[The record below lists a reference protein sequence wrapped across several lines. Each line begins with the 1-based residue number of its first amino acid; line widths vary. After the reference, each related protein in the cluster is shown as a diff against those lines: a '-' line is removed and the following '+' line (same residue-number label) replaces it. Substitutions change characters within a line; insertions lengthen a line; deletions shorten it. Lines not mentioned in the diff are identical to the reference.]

1 MGPDHVGQILN
12 FPTATHPSDGEP
24 PRRRPSHGDDP
35 TTASPGPLDEVDRIF
50 EGRLR
55 GLSHGSERQARI
67 DTENLRLRQE
77 FAAMCASTIRPAM
90 ELFLERVRV
99 NGGGGLIEERSGVE
113 NTGVAPRIRLW
124 MSLSGELIGRP
135 RRDQHP
141 YVQLDLDVQRH
152 EVTLEAGD
160 MCKGHGSSGP
170 VGVWIASEIT
180 GAMVTQSLV
189 DVLRRAAS

>member
-12 FPTATHPSDGEP
+12 FPTSMHRSDGELP
-24 PRRRPSHGDDP
+24 IRRPADGVDSATP
-35 TTASPGPLDEVDRIF
+35 SPGPLDEVDRIF

-67 DTENLRLRQE
+67 DTENLRLRHE
-77 FAAMCASTIRPAM
+77 FSALCASTVRPAM
-90 ELFLERVRV
+90 ESFLERVRV
-99 NGGGGLIEERSGVE
+99 HGGGGLIEERSGVE
-113 NTGVAPRIRLW
+113 NAGVAPRIRLW

-141 YVQLDLDVQRH
+141 YLQLDLDVERH

-160 MCKGHGSSGP
+160 MWKGHGSSGR
-170 VGVWIASEIT
+170 VGVWITSEVT

>member
-1 MGPDHVGQILN
+1 MGPDQVGQILN
-12 FPTATHPSDGEP
+12 FPTSTHRSDGHPPVRRPSDG
-24 PRRRPSHGDDP
+24 DDP
-35 TTASPGPLDEVDRIF
+35 VTASPGPLDEVDRIF
-50 EGRLR
+50 EGRVQ

-67 DTENLRLRQE
+67 DTENIRLRQE
-77 FAAMCASTIRPAM
+77 FSALCASTVRPAM
-90 ELFLERVRV
+90 ESFLERVRV
-99 NGGGGLIEERSGVE
+99 HGGGGLIEERSGVE
-113 NTGVAPRIRLW
+113 HAGVSPRIRLW

-141 YVQLDLDVQRH
+141 YLQLDLDVERQ

-160 MCKGHGSSGP
+160 MWKGHGSSGP